1 MRNTIRSLLL
11 LMPFAGGLG
20 ATALL
25 AQDDHTPR
33 GLTEVTTPR
42 DGRHGGW
49 ANIGLGVGQETF
61 DINGDGIP
69 QADWLARPTLILRA
83 GGTVSPEFRLGGE
96 GFLWFNSEGNVSQTL
111 SALMA
116 VGQLYPGAGSPLFF
130 KGGGGFGYNYF
141 GDDYYGYSYSGDF
154 GFVWNVG
161 AGIEIPVGR
170 QVKLVPTV
178 DYYKFSFD
186 GRSYPNYNEEVVN
199 FGLAIQFN

>member
-1 MRNTIRSLLL
+1 MRTVSRSILSF
-11 LMPFAGGLG
+11 MVFAGALG
-20 ATALL
+20 APVLS
-25 AQDDHTPR
+25 AQDSGTPR

-42 DGRHGGW
+42 GGRQGGW
-49 ANIGLGVGQETF
+49 ANIGLGVGSETF
-61 DINGDGIP
+61 DVNGDGIP
-69 QADWLARPTLILRA
+69 QADWLARPTLTLRG
-83 GGTVSPEFRLGGE
+83 GGTVSPEFRLGAE

-116 VGQLYPGAGSPLFF
+116 VGQFYPGASAPLFI

-141 GDDYYGYSYSGDF
+141 GDSYYGYSYAGDF

-170 QVKLVPTV
+170 QVRLVPTV
-178 DYYKFSFD
+178 DYYRFAFD
-186 GRSYPNYNEEVVN
+186 GRSYPNYDEEVVN